1 MIDDPLNCTKVKR
14 GEQLP
19 HAKLTND
26 DVRNIR
32 ALIDHREEL
41 KRQASLLSNKR
52 LAEKYDVHQRTIEKL
67 SSGFSWS
74 HVT

>member
-1 MIDDPLNCTKVKR
+1 MIDKRLSVKR
-14 GEQLP
+14 GDQLP

-52 LAEKYDVHQRTIEKL
+52 LAEKYNVHQRTIEKV